1 MKLNDRQ
8 IKLITH
14 DGKGRKNFPDGNG
27 WYLRVTSN
35 QKTWSYQYRFAN
47 RVLRFTIGRYPEIS
61 LKVAKRIALELRTQR
76 YKGINPH
83 IYAREYN

>member
-27 WYLRVTSN
+27 LYLRVTSK
-35 QKTWSYQYRFAN
+35 QKTWSLTFWN
-47 RVLRFTIGRYPEIS
+47 NSI
-61 LKVAKRIALELRTQR
+61 KM
-76 YKGINPH
+76 GINENNKIH
-83 IYAREYN
+83 KRLVK